1 MNHSP
6 AVFLSAAA
14 MLALAAAG
22 EAQQQPQTAALDT
35 LHEVEVTAE
44 KRVTTVQTTPISI
57 TAVTGQDIQNRG
69 IGEFTELAATVPGIS
84 MKASGP
90 GQTEF
95 EMRGMTSSGGNSATV
110 GFYLDDTPMSA
121 PANAQNGKVVIDPNL
136 YDLNRVEVL
145 RGPQGTLYGSGSM
158 GGTIRLITNQP
169 DPSAFDASGKVS
181 LSNTN
186 GGGFNNGE
194 SAMVNLPFGNGL
206 AALRLVGTYEHESGW
221 IDRVVIAPGQF
232 PLETNNFMSR
242 GDVAAAPVATT
253 YNNVNDEKLVGV
265 RAAMLIKPMEN
276 LSITPGFF
284 YQQITQGGLNDF
296 DSDPGTLKNYQPYD
310 QAEPFTDRISMG
322 TLNITYNFRAADITS
337 VTSYWNRASEIRQD
351 GSEELQYVLSP
362 LLLPGAPL
370 AGVCNF
376 PFIFAPA
383 GTQLGPNP
391 GHPCSLGPTNP
402 TPHEND
408 PSEQWTEELRLSSS
422 GDTDLKWLV
431 GYFYQ
436 DFQSH
441 FNLYV
446 PQPDAASIFG
456 TGNGF
461 TQLQPTKIVQNA
473 FFGEASYRFLSQ
485 FTATVGLRH
494 YSYNNEVNTAVSGF
508 LSSTGT
514 DTVANSTSS
523 QSASGT
529 NPKFNLSYQALQD
542 LLLYATASK
551 GFRPGGANQPVPTSG
566 SLGNACEANLQGLYG
581 STGFVPAPNTFN
593 PDSVWTY
600 ELGEKWRTN
609 DARVQLNGAV
619 YYSQWKD
626 AQQFVGLPC
635 GFNFSTNA
643 GNADIYGGELELNA
657 ILLPGL
663 VFSAN
668 GAYTHAQFI
677 ESTVLPGVAAAN
689 GLQVQDVPKYTL
701 SGSLA
706 YDHPIA
712 SGLSLTGRV
721 DSFYVDS
728 RVQVTNALQYLPP
741 YALTNVRFGVT
752 GDKWTAVLFANNVF
766 NRQPWI
772 SYAYQI
778 NVGIPTFQRVNT
790 SAPLTIGIDAT
801 YHFGK

>member
-1 MNHSP
+1 MNHSTV
-6 AVFLSAAA
+6 VFCSAAA
-14 MLALAAAG
+14 LLGFAVAG
-22 EAQQQPQTAALDT
+22 KAQEQPQTAGLAQLQ
-35 LHEVEVTAE
+35 EVVVTAE
-44 KRVTTVQTTPISI
+44 KRVSTVQDTPISI
-57 TAVTGQDIQNRG
+57 TAITGKEIESRG
-69 IGEFTELAATVPGIS
+69 LTDFAALAQTVPGIS
-84 MKASGP
+84 MKSSGA

-158 GGTIRLITNQP
+158 GGTIKVITNQP
-169 DPSAFDASGKVS
+169 DPAAFDVSGKVV
-181 LSNTN
+181 LSDTD

-206 AALRLVGTYEHESGW
+206 AAFRIVGTYEHDSGW

-232 PLETNNFMSR
+232 PLETNNFTTR
-242 GDVAAAPVATT
+242 GDVLAAPVAND
-253 YNNVNDEKLVGV
+253 YKGVNDQKLTGV
-265 RAAMLIKPMEN
+265 RAALLIKPTES

-284 YQQITQGGLNDF
+284 YQEITQGGLSQF
-296 DSDPGTLKNYQPYD
+296 DSDPGTLANYQPYD
-310 QAEPFTDRISMG
+310 LAEPFTDRINMG
-322 TLNITYNFRAADITS
+322 TFNIQYHFGVADVTS
-337 VTSYWNRASEIRQD
+337 VTSYWTRVEDIRQD

-370 AGVCNF
+370 AGACSF
-376 PFIFAPA
+376 PFIFAPQ

-391 GHPCSLGPTNP
+391 GNPCSLGPTTP
-402 TPHEND
+402 TPHERD
-408 PSEQWTEELRLSSS
+408 ASEQWTEELRLASA

-436 DFQSH
+436 DFTSH
-441 FNLYV
+441 FDLYV
-446 PQPDAASIFG
+446 LQPDAASIFG

-473 FFGEASYRFLSQ
+473 FFGEISYRFTPQL
-485 FTATVGLRH
+485 TGTVGLRH
-494 YSYNNEVNTAVSGF
+494 YAYSNEVNTAVSGF

-514 DTVANSTSS
+514 DTVANSTNSERD
-523 QSASGT
+523 QGT
-529 NPKFNLSYQALQD
+529 NPKFNLSYEPD
-542 LLLYATASK
+542 KNLLLYATASK

-566 SLGNACEANLQGLYG
+566 SLGNQCEANLQALYG
-581 STGFVPAPNTFN
+581 TSAFVPAPNTFN

-609 DARVQLNGAV
+609 DSRLTLNGAV

-643 GNADIYGGELELNA
+643 GNADIYGGELELNTVLA
-657 ILLPGL
+657 PGL

-668 GAYTHAQFI
+668 GAYTHAQFVA
-677 ESTVLPGVAAAN
+677 STVLPGVAAAN

-701 SGSLA
+701 AGSLN
-706 YDHPIA
+706 YDHP
-712 SGLSLTGRV
+712 LSDALALTGRI
-721 DSFYVDS
+721 DSSYTDS
-728 RVQVTNALQYLPP
+728 RTQVTNALHTLPP
-741 YALTNVRFGVT
+741 YALTNVRFGVA
-752 GDKWTAVLFANNVF
+752 GSKWTAVLFANNVF
-766 NRQPWI
+766 NKQAWI

-778 NVGIPTFQRVNT
+778 NVGIPTFQRVT
-790 SAPLTIGIDAT
+790 TAPPLTVGVDFT
-801 YHFGK
+801 YHLGK